1 MRLKTRIWLV
11 SALACSI
18 AAVSSPLAYAEF
30 GVKRWE
36 AGTCKVT
43 SCKDAGTK
51 QEEEFFTQAAGHPN
65 FGITDFEMNYKEALG
80 AKQPEGHIQ
89 DVRVDLPPG
98 LSVNP
103 EATEACTEAQLNE
116 SKCPS
121 ESKVGEDEATGTVN
135 VPETILAG
143 ILKVPVGALT
153 VTEKFPVYNMVRKYG
168 QPARFGVEVKSST
181 LSVLGISAILY
192 LEGGISW
199 YHEPPAAGEESSNV
213 PSGDYHEFF
222 KIDGIPTT
230 PEIIESKLIFW
241 GIPQEHTGV
250 GSPKAF
256 ITLPS
261 TCTERPITYLHVD
274 SHENSGHFLLYENQT
289 PITARG
295 CGSLAFNPS
304 ISQKPE
310 TTQSDAPDGTEV
322 VLHIPQATNE
332 PSKENSPD
340 LQTAQVTLP
349 EGMTLNPSAANGLE
363 ACTNEEIGI
372 GTNRP
377 IGCPAKSVVGS
388 VSVEAPGI
396 PSGSLAGNIY
406 LGIPESQE
414 PSSGREYRIFIA
426 AETPQYGV
434 GIRLEGRA
442 SANPTTGRL
451 TTTVSG
457 GPQVPFENFKLKFNG
472 TATTPLA
479 NPLVC
484 GAATTTA
491 ALTPYTGG
499 ATTNPFSPFTVDLNG
514 KGGACPSPLPF
525 TLTQGAASTP
535 NTGGAN
541 TSFAFG
547 LARADGQQYLSKLST
562 TLPEGLVGRIPAV
575 TLCGEPQAATG
586 DCGSA
591 SQIGTVSV
599 SVGSGAS
606 PYSLPGTAYLTG
618 PYAGAPYGLSVVVPA
633 EKVGPFNYGKI
644 VTRATIAVNPFT
656 SQITVA
662 SQLPTIVGGVPLRLK
677 TLSVNVNRPN
687 FTINPTNCGALAT
700 TTALTSTLGTT
711 QSLSTPFQAT
721 NCGALAFAP
730 KFTAS
735 SNAKTS
741 RADGAAL
748 NVKVTFPA
756 GAQANIKS
764 VLVAL
769 PKILPS
775 RTSTLHNACPEAMFN
790 ANPFGC
796 PQSRVGEATVTTPV
810 LPGKLTGYALFVS
823 HGGAAFPDLD
833 LVLSGDGVTVIL
845 VGNTNIQKNIT
856 TSDFASLPDVPISSF
871 ETRLPMGKNS
881 VVTATGNVC
890 KRSLTMPT
898 TITAQNGK
906 AIKQNTKISVS
917 GCPVEILSHKVRGGK
932 AIIVVKVPAAGRIT
946 ASGKDLRTVH
956 KHPGKAR
963 DVKLEIPLKSSA
975 RGALAVHHKLKLRVR
990 IGFVP
995 KAKGPSS
1002 SASVKVTFK

>member
-1 MRLKTRIWLV
+1 MRLKARIWLV
-11 SALACSI
+11 SVLACSV
-18 AAVSSPLAYAEF
+18 AAVSSSPAHAEF

-43 SCKDAGTK
+43 SCKDAGAK
-51 QEEEFFTQAAGHPN
+51 QEEEFFSQAAGHPN
-65 FGITDFEMNYKEALG
+65 FGITDFEMNYKEVLG

-89 DVRVDLPPG
+89 DVRVDLPAG

-103 EATEACTEAQLNE
+103 EATETCTEAQLNE
-116 SKCPS
+116 SKCPL

-153 VTEKFPVYNMVRKYG
+153 VTEKFPVYNMVRKYA

-181 LSVLGISAILY
+181 LSLLGISAILY

-199 YHEPPAAGEESSNV
+199 YHEPSAAGEESSNV
-213 PSGDYHEFF
+213 RTGDYHEFF

-230 PEIIESKLIFW
+230 PEIVESKLIFW

-274 SHENSGHFLLYENQT
+274 SHENPGHFLAYENQT
-289 PITARG
+289 PITASG
-295 CGSLAFNPS
+295 CDSLAFNPS
-304 ISQKPE
+304 ISQEPE
-310 TTQSDAPDGTEV
+310 TTRSDAPNGTEV
-322 VLHIPQATNE
+322 VLHVPQATDE
-332 PSKENSPD
+332 PNKQNSPD

-372 GTNRP
+372 ATNKP

-388 VSVEAPGI
+388 VLVEAPGI
-396 PSGSLAGNIY
+396 PNGSLAGNIY
-406 LGIPESQE
+406 VGTPESQE
-414 PSSGREYRIFIA
+414 PNSGREYRIFIA
-426 AETPQYGV
+426 AEAPQYGV
-434 GIRLEGRA
+434 GVRLEGKV
-442 SANPTTGRL
+442 SANLSTGQL

-457 GPQVPFENFKLKFNG
+457 GPQVPFENFRLKFNG

-484 GAATTTA
+484 GAATTIA
-491 ALTPYTGG
+491 ILTPYTGAG
-499 ATTNPFSPFTVDLNG
+499 AANPFSLFPVDLDG
-514 KGGACPSPLPF
+514 KGAACPSPLPF
-525 TLTQGAASTP
+525 TLSQGAVSTP
-535 NTGGAN
+535 TTGGAN
-541 TSFAFG
+541 ASFAFG
-547 LARADGQQYLSKLST
+547 LARPDGQQYLSKLST

-575 TLCGEPQAATG
+575 TLCGEPQATNG
-586 DCGSA
+586 ECGSA
-591 SQIGTVSV
+591 SQIGTASV

-606 PYSLPGTAYLTG
+606 PYSLSGTVYLTG

-677 TLSVNVNRPN
+677 TLTVNVNRPN
-687 FTINPTNCGALAT
+687 FTINPTNCGVLSTAT
-700 TTALTSTLGTT
+700 TLTSTLGGT

-721 NCGALAFAP
+721 NCGALAFGP

-741 RADGAAL
+741 RPHGAAL
-748 NVKVTFPA
+748 NVKVTLPA
-756 GAQANIKS
+756 GPQANIKS

-775 RTSTLHNACPEAMFN
+775 RTSTLNNACPEAMFN

-833 LVLSGDGVTVIL
+833 LVLRGDGVTVIL
-845 VGNTNIQKNIT
+845 VGNTNIQKGIT

-871 ETRLPMGKNS
+871 ETKLPTGKSS
-881 VVTATGNVC
+881 VLTATGNIC
-890 KRSLTMPT
+890 RGALAMPT

-906 AIKQNTKISVS
+906 VIKRRTKIKVA
-917 GCPVEILSHKVRGGK
+917 GCPRKQRRRRHHHRSGHHRSGHHRAGHRVAHK
-932 AIIVVKVPAAGRIT
+932 
-946 ASGKDLRTVH
+946 
-956 KHPGKAR
+956 
-963 DVKLEIPLKSSA
+963 
-975 RGALAVHHKLKLRVR
+975 
-990 IGFVP
+990 
-995 KAKGPSS
+995 PSR
-1002 SASVKVTFK
+1002 

>member
-1 MRLKTRIWLV
+1 MKLNTRIWLA

-18 AAVSSPLAYAEF
+18 AAVSSPLAHAEF

-36 AGTCKVT
+36 AGTCKLT
-43 SCKDAGTK
+43 SCKDAGTEQE
-51 QEEEFFTQAAGHPN
+51 QEERFFTQAAGHPD
-65 FGITDFEMNYKEALG
+65 FGITDFEMNYKEVLG
-80 AKQPEGHIQ
+80 AKQPEDHVK
-89 DVRVDLPPG
+89 DVRVDLPSG

-103 EATEACTEAQLNE
+103 EATEVCTEAQLKE
-116 SKCPS
+116 SKCPL

-143 ILKVPVGALT
+143 ILKVPIGALT
-153 VTEKFPVYNMVRKYG
+153 VTEKFPVYNMARKYG
-168 QPARFGVEVKSST
+168 QPARFGVEVKSET
-181 LSVLGISAILY
+181 LSLLGISAILY

-199 YHEPPAAGEESSNV
+199 YHEPPAAGEESSKV
-213 PSGDYHEFF
+213 PTGDYHEFF
-222 KIDGIPTT
+222 QINEIPTA
-230 PEIIESKLIFW
+230 PELVESKLIFW
-241 GIPQEHTGV
+241 GIPQEHTHV

-274 SHENSGHFLLYENQT
+274 SHENPGHYLAYENQT
-289 PITARG
+289 PVTASG
-295 CGSLAFNPS
+295 CGSLEFDPS
-304 ISQKPE
+304 ILQKPE

-322 VLHIPQATNE
+322 VLHVPQTTQE
-332 PSKENSPD
+332 PAKPNSPD
-340 LQTAQVTLP
+340 LQTAQVALP

-363 ACTNEEIGI
+363 ACTNEQIGI
-372 GTNRP
+372 GTNKP

-396 PSGSLAGNIY
+396 PNGSLAGNIY
-406 LGIPESQE
+406 AGAPESQE
-414 PSSGREYRIFIA
+414 PNSGTEYRIFIA
-426 AETPQYGV
+426 AEAPQYGV
-434 GIRLEGRA
+434 GVRLEGKV
-442 SANPTTGRL
+442 SANPSTGQL
-451 TTTVSG
+451 ITTVSD
-457 GPQVPFENFKLKFNG
+457 GPQVPFENFRLKFNG

-484 GAATTTA
+484 GAATTAA

-499 ATTNPFSPFTVDLNG
+499 AAANPFSSPFTVDSNG
-514 KGGACPSPLPF
+514 KGGACPAPLPF
-525 TLTQGAASTP
+525 TLGQGAASTP
-535 NTGGAN
+535 TTGGAN

-562 TLPEGLVGRIPAV
+562 TLPEGLVGKIPSV

-586 DCGSA
+586 ECGSA
-591 SQIGTVSV
+591 SQIGTASV
-599 SVGSGAS
+599 SVGSGPS
-606 PYSLPGTAYLTG
+606 PYSLSGTAYLTG
-618 PYAGAPYGLSVVVPA
+618 PYAGAPYGLSVAVPA
-633 EKVGPFNYGKI
+633 EKVGPFDYGKI
-644 VTRATIAVNPFT
+644 VTRATITVNPFT
-656 SQITVA
+656 SQITVS

-677 TLSVNVNRPN
+677 SLNVTVNRPN

-700 TTALTSTLGTT
+700 TTTLTSTLETT

-741 RADGAAL
+741 RANGAAL

-756 GAQANIKS
+756 GARANIKS

-775 RTSTLHNACPEAMFN
+775 RTSTLNNACPEAMFN

-796 PQSRVGEATVTTPV
+796 PQSRVGEAAVTTPV

-823 HGGAAFPDLD
+823 HGGVAFPDLD

-871 ETRLPMGKNS
+871 ETRLPTGKNS
-881 VVTATGNVC
+881 ALTATGNVC
-890 KRSLTMPT
+890 KRSLVMPT

-906 AIKQNTKISVS
+906 VIKQRTKIKVA
-917 GCPVEILSHKVRGGK
+917 GCPREHHRRRRHRHRSTRHR
-932 AIIVVKVPAAGRIT
+932 
-946 ASGKDLRTVH
+946 SGHHVVH
-956 KHPGKAR
+956 K
-963 DVKLEIPLKSSA
+963 
-975 RGALAVHHKLKLRVR
+975 
-990 IGFVP
+990 
-995 KAKGPSS
+995 PSR
-1002 SASVKVTFK
+1002 